1 MQKWHEKANGP
12 GQKPKK
18 ATKRHSKGW
27 TKRVDVS
34 QQENMRFSWYF
45 HRNSKDF
52 AGFQLFLSL
61 SASARLKEPFVSKDG
76 ATHPLIQLYPVYIT
90 FVVAILWCF
99 SCDIIIFGGYQ
110 PNWPCSGKTLAFF
123 SVSTGPLGSLGP
135 PLFYMFWE
143 CLRECWGSRTVQALN
158 PAREAGTGLK
168 ESQKQTWEE

>member
-52 AGFQLFLSL
+52 ADFQLFRSL
-61 SASARLKEPFVSKDG
+61 SASALLKEPFVSNDG

-123 SVSTGPLGSLGP
+123 SVSTGPLGTLGP
-135 PLFYMFWE
+135 PPFLHVLGVPEGM
-143 CLRECWGSRTVQALN
+143 LRLSDCPGSKPGERGRYRTKRIPKANLN
-158 PAREAGTGLK
+158 
-168 ESQKQTWEE
+168 

>member
-34 QQENMRFSWYF
+34 QQENIRFPWYF

-52 AGFQLFLSL
+52 ADFQLFLSL
-61 SASARLKEPFVSKDG
+61 SASTFLKEPFVSKDG

-123 SVSTGPLGSLGP
+123 SVSTGPLGSLGWP
-135 PLFYMFWE
+135 PFCMFWE
-143 CLRECWGSRTVQALN
+143 CLRECWGSRTVQTLN
-158 PAREAGTGLK
+158 PAREAGKGVK
-168 ESQKQTWEE
+168 ESQKQIWEE